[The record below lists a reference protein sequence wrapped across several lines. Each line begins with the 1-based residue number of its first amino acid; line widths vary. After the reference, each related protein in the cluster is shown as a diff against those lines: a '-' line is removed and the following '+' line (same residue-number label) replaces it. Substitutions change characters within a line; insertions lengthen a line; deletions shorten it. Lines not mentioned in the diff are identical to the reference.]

1 MAPTS
6 PADLENSPSS
16 SPKSDAAANPNLE
29 HYTKKTTN
37 QDLPTR
43 SMSEEAQDSHV
54 HKDDAATIAA
64 GEELKQTTISDKEH
78 ILEENATLTT
88 VPITEDKVMEES
100 RDSTISESAVT
111 EEKDELMRER
121 ISSPKKKRG
130 RDDDEAKDI
139 DSPEKPGESAE
150 GLNGSRTFRE
160 KKRPRDTTGDSPEKG

>member
-43 SMSEEAQDSHV
+43 SMSEEAQDNPV

-64 GEELKQTTISDKEH
+64 GEELKQTTISDKKLV
-78 ILEENATLTT
+78 LEEKDNTMPL
-88 VPITEDKVMEES
+88 VEDKVMEE
-100 RDSTISESAVT
+100 RRKSTTPEPAIT

-130 RDDDEAKDI
+130 RDDDEAKDP
-139 DSPEKPGESAE
+139 DSPEKIGETAE

-160 KKRPRDTTGDSPEKG
+160 KKRPRDTTGGSPEKG